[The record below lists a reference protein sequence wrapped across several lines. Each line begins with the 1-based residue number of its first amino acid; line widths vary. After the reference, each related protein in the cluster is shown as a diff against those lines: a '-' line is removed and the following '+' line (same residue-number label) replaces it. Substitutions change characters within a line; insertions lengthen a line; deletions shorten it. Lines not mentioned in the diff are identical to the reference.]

1 MKTLQLLMKPN
12 ITALAYAMFMATNA
26 AGIWGGV
33 FPFLPFDMQSNA
45 LLFWFFLAQ
54 ATTFFATFF
63 FVSGLSYFAP
73 SITARPLVAGAG
85 VPYFLGWALIIGA
98 MYFADLRMP
107 LLVVGGACLGAGS
120 AGFYLLWQR
129 LFMAKE
135 TSRGVVDLMMGT
147 VYSAVI
153 YFALYLIPRAI
164 TVYLI
169 PFAFMPLFALALV
182 VCSREI
188 DLSQPMFADEPRK
201 NRRVYRNTL
210 RVLYRSGLCVAALG
224 FCTGC
229 MRAAAIEQPEMGSY
243 VNILS
248 MVALLA
254 AACSILAIWRSR
266 DVKFNPLAIFRAL
279 VPAALTS
286 LVLMPFLP
294 AAYTQWLSAVFYS
307 IYGIAL
313 LLMMIQTGQI
323 SRDLGVHPFFVYG
336 LLGGVVYLMHDLGFV
351 IGSAVELWGI
361 YQPARILLA
370 LMMVY
375 ALAMVYFLC
384 HTSLKTTIAKA
395 FSDDSIELLAL
406 ALTGRR
412 ESAEGK
418 PAPMEASS
426 PSGNDALWDIDEP
439 SSETSPD
446 GVGQEA
452 LRDTPAAPA
461 EEDDRERIFTD
472 RLSKQMDAVRRAYGL
487 SARETEVA
495 EAVARGKTVK
505 RIAEELFVSE
515 NTVRTHTRRIYA
527 KLGIHKKSELIDLAQ
542 SISR

>member
-1 MKTLQLLMKPN
+1 MKTLQLLLKPN
-12 ITALAYAMFMATNA
+12 IAALAYAMFMATNA

-54 ATTFFATFF
+54 ATLFFTTFL
-63 FVSGLSYFAP
+63 FVAALSYFLP
-73 SITARPLVAGAG
+73 PITARPLVVGAGA
-85 VPYFLGWALIIGA
+85 PYFLGWTLIIGA
-98 MYFADLRMP
+98 MYFPEARTP
-107 LLVVGGACLGAGS
+107 LLVFGGASLGAGS

-129 LFMAKE
+129 LFMSKE
-135 TSRGVVDLMMGT
+135 TNRGVADLMMGT
-147 VYSAVI
+147 VYSALI

-182 VCSREI
+182 VSSREI
-188 DLSQPMFADEPRK
+188 DLSQPMFSDEPRK

-210 RVLYRSGLCVAALG
+210 RVLYRSGLGVAALG

-229 MRAAAIEQPEMGSY
+229 MRAAAIEQPEIGSY

-248 MVALLA
+248 MAALLA
-254 AACSILAIWRSR
+254 AACSILVIWRSR

-279 VPAALTS
+279 APAALTS
-286 LVLMPFLP
+286 LALMPFLP
-294 AAYTQWLSAVFYS
+294 ATYTQWLSAVFYS

-323 SRDLGVHPFFVYG
+323 SRDLGVHPFFAYG
-336 LLGGVVYLMHDLGFV
+336 LMGGIVYLMHDLGFV
-351 IGSAVELWGI
+351 VGSAVELWGI
-361 YQPARILLA
+361 YHPARILLA

-375 ALAMVYFLC
+375 VLAMVYFLC
-384 HTSLKTTIAKA
+384 NASLKATIAKA

-406 ALTGRR
+406 ALTGRQR
-412 ESAEGK
+412 PDKAAIRSV
-418 PAPMEASS
+418 SQ
-426 PSGNDALWDIDEP
+426 EP
-439 SSETSPD
+439 SPPKPKPD
-446 GVGQEA
+446 
-452 LRDTPAAPA
+452 T
-461 EEDDRERIFTD
+461 REHIFTD

-542 SISR
+542 STLR